1 MQRFLK
7 AQLAYFHLKRNV
19 IHREPGDTNISLF
32 SVKYFS
38 VRCFD
43 ALFFS
48 VLFCFALARLN
59 KLSSYVISA
68 VDFIERWE
76 LTPPRWTEWI
86 FATICVKLNQ
96 NSPISDHMF
105 SSSISE
111 IVLNRDVVFFVEAR
125 CKTSSNRLS
134 NQALFRLVINTRN
147 SVWPNKSECC
157 CW

>member
-68 VDFIERWE
+68 VDFIER
-76 LTPPRWTEWI
+76 
-86 FATICVKLNQ
+86 
-96 NSPISDHMF
+96 
-105 SSSISE
+105 
-111 IVLNRDVVFFVEAR
+111 
-125 CKTSSNRLS
+125 
-134 NQALFRLVINTRN
+134 
-147 SVWPNKSECC
+147 
-157 CW
+157 